1 MKSKQKYNVP
11 HTTGGLAVAGL
22 HMMGQ
27 LRRATGDVASS
38 VYDQFSDNAVPAS
51 FDDVLMDGGSGAEGA
66 RRRHQYVTHNLD

>member
-1 MKSKQKYNVP
+1 MYNQYNAK

-27 LRRATGDVASS
+27 LRRATGDVAST
-38 VYDQFSDNAVPAS
+38 VYDQFSDNAVPA
-51 FDDVLMDGGSGAEGA
+51 FDDVLRDGGSGAEGA

>member
-11 HTTGGLAVAGL
+11 HTSGGLAVAGL

-38 VYDQFSDNAVPAS
+38 VYDQFSDNAVPA
-51 FDDVLMDGGSGAEGA
+51 FDDVLRDSGSGAEGA